1 MTIPLIHRFP
11 GDLNG
16 PGESPTGQSQLE
28 CVTYC
33 ISSSAMLHHIVAVV
47 LVAISSSD
55 AFQALGKYSH
65 WGRCSPLRM
74 SHGSNAV
81 KTSLRIATG
90 LCAVIRS
97 D

>member
-1 MTIPLIHRFP
+1 MDPVRV
-11 GDLNG
+11 
-16 PGESPTGQSQLE
+16 QL
-28 CVTYC
+28 VRVNLSASLTVVR
-33 ISSSAMLHHIVAVV
+33 SSAMLHHIVAVI
-47 LVAISSSD
+47 LVGIASSD

-90 LCAVIRS
+90 
-97 D
+97 